1 MKKILIQKHAKEKKK
16 IATKQVRIKF
26 DKKNMRMKL

>member
-26 DKKNMRMKL
+26 DKKT